1 MLYTLHDHQQ
11 KALDEL
17 RISFGKG
24 LKRPMLYASVGYG
37 KTVVAAHIVTG
48 VLDKGKRV
56 MFIAPYTALINQTA
70 RSFMAQGIPQ
80 PGIMQADHPWTN
92 AGKRLQIA
100 SVQTL
105 ARRKIPDV
113 DLIIVDEAHLQ
124 YSVVCKLMD
133 ETDIPVI
140 GLSGSPFSK
149 GLGKYYDNLIHT
161 TSMRQLIDDG
171 FLSDYVAYSHDKP
184 NLTGIKTVAGDYH
197 EGQLGERMSDPKLI
211 GCIVDT
217 WLKNGENRPTICF
230 CVNVAHAE
238 FVGAEFEK
246 VNISNVVITGRT
258 PIEEREVHFEQFK
271 KGNIK
276 ILVNVGTLVAG
287 FDSDVRCIIDAAPTK
302 SDIRHVQKLGRG
314 LRTAKGKDHLI
325 ILDHA
330 GNLVNLGF
338 PDDIEIDK
346 LDTGNKQEAAGLK
359 EKKQKEKKEK
369 EPKECTKCH
378 HMKKADEHECSK
390 CGFTPKFIENVEV
403 EEGELTS
410 IKTSNKFTKD
420 DKQRVWS
427 EIKGYQQERLLSG
440 KSLTDGWCSHLYK
453 DMVGVWPRGLRD
465 TSSQPGEQVR
475 GFIKHK
481 AIAWAK
487 GKNKLKDRAKHAE
500 WLERREN
507 IA

>member
-1 MLYTLHDHQQ
+1 MLYELRPHQQ
-11 KALDEL
+11 QALNEL
-17 RISFGKG
+17 RVSFSEGK
-24 LKRPMLYASVGYG
+24 KRPMLYASVGYG

-48 VLDKGKRV
+48 TLDKGKKV
-56 MFIAPYTALINQTA
+56 LFVAPYTALINQTA
-70 RSFMAQGIPQ
+70 RSFMDQGIPQ

-92 AGKRLQIA
+92 PSKRLQIA

-105 ARRKIPDV
+105 ARRSIPDV

-124 YSVVCKLMD
+124 YSVICKLMD
-133 ETDIPVI
+133 ETEIPVI

-161 TSMRQLIDDG
+161 TSMRQLIDEG

-211 GCIVDT
+211 GCIIDT
-217 WLKNGENRPTICF
+217 WLKHGENRPTICF

-238 FVGAEFEK
+238 FIGAEFEK
-246 VNISNVVITGRT
+246 VNITNVVITGRT
-258 PIEEREVHFEQFK
+258 PMEEREVYFQQFK
-271 KGNIK
+271 RGNIK
-276 ILVNVGTLVAG
+276 VLVNVGTLVAG

-338 PDDIEIDK
+338 PDDIEIES
-346 LDTGNKQEAAGLK
+346 LDTGDKQEAAERK
-359 EKKQKEKKEK
+359 EKQEKEKKEK
-369 EPKECTKCH
+369 KPKECAKCH

-403 EEGELTS
+403 ADGELS
-410 IKTSNKFTKD
+410 AIKTSNKYTKS
-420 DKQRVWS
+420 DKQRIYS
-427 EIKGYQQERLLSG
+427 ELKGYQRERSLSG
-440 KSLTDGWCSHLYK
+440 KNLTDGWVSNTYK
-453 DMVGVWPRGLRD
+453 DMVGVWPRGLRE
-465 TSSQPGEQVR
+465 SASQPGEQVR

-487 GKNKLKDRAKHAE
+487 SKNKMKSAAKHE
-500 WLERREN
+500 QWLESRQN

>member
-1 MLYTLHDHQQ
+1 MLYELRDHQKQ
-11 KALDEL
+11 ALNEL
-17 RISFGKG
+17 RASFSEGK
-24 LKRPMLYASVGYG
+24 KRPMLYASVGYG

-48 VLDKGKRV
+48 TLDKGKKV
-56 MFIAPYTALINQTA
+56 LFVAPYTALINQTA
-70 RSFMAQGIPQ
+70 RSFMDQGIPQ

-92 AGKRLQIA
+92 PGKRLQIA

-105 ARRKIPDV
+105 ARRSVPDV
-113 DLIIVDEAHLQ
+113 DLVIVDEAHLQ
-124 YSVVCKLMD
+124 YSVICKLME
-133 ETDIPVI
+133 ETSIPVI

-161 TSMRQLIDDG
+161 TSMRQLIDQG

-197 EGQLGERMSDPKLI
+197 EGQLGDRMSDPKLV
-211 GCIVDT
+211 GCIIDT

-246 VNISNVVITGRT
+246 VNITNVVITGRT
-258 PIEEREVHFEQFK
+258 PMEDREIYFTQFK

-276 ILVNVGTLVAG
+276 VLVNVGTLVAG

-346 LDTGNKQEAAGLK
+346 LDTGNKKEAAERK
-359 EKKQKEKKEK
+359 EKQTKEKKEK
-369 EPKECTKCH
+369 EPKECSKCH
-378 HMKKADEHECSK
+378 HMKRADEHECSK
-390 CGFTPKFIENVEV
+390 CGFTPKYIENVEV
-403 EEGELTS
+403 ADGELAA
-410 IKTSNKFTKD
+410 IKTSNKYTKN
-420 DKQRVWS
+420 DKQRIYS
-427 EIKGYQQERLLSG
+427 ELKGYQRERALCG
-440 KSLTDGWCSHLYK
+440 KNLTDGWVSNTYK
-453 DMVGVWPRGLRD
+453 DMVGVWPRGLRE
-465 TSSQPGEQVR
+465 TPAQPGEQVR

-481 AIAWAK
+481 AIVWAK
-487 GKNKLKDRAKHAE
+487 SKNKMKSTAKHQQ
-500 WLERREN
+500 WLESRQN

>member
-1 MLYTLHDHQQ
+1 MLYELRDHQKQ
-11 KALDEL
+11 ALNEL
-17 RISFGKG
+17 RASFSEGK
-24 LKRPMLYASVGYG
+24 KRPMLYASVGYG

-48 VLDKGKRV
+48 TLDKGKKV
-56 MFIAPYTALINQTA
+56 LFVAPYTALINQTA
-70 RSFMAQGIPQ
+70 RSFMDQGIPQ

-92 AGKRLQIA
+92 PGKRLQIA

-105 ARRKIPDV
+105 ARRSVPDV
-113 DLIIVDEAHLQ
+113 DLVIVDEAHLQ
-124 YSVVCKLMD
+124 YSVICKLME
-133 ETDIPVI
+133 ETSIPVI

-161 TSMRQLIDDG
+161 TSMRQLIDRG
-171 FLSDYVAYSHDKP
+171 FLSEYVAYSHDKP

-211 GCIVDT
+211 GCIIDT

-246 VNISNVVITGRT
+246 VNITNVVITGRT
-258 PIEEREVHFEQFK
+258 PMEDREIYFTQFK

-276 ILVNVGTLVAG
+276 VLVNVGTLVAG

-346 LDTGNKQEAAGLK
+346 LDTGNKKEAAERK
-359 EKKQKEKKEK
+359 EKQTKEKKEK
-369 EPKECTKCH
+369 EPKECSKCH
-378 HMKKADEHECSK
+378 HMKRADEHECSK

-403 EEGELTS
+403 ADGELAP
-410 IKTSNKFTKD
+410 IKTSNKYTKN
-420 DKQRVWS
+420 DKQRIYS
-427 EIKGYQQERLLSG
+427 ELKGYQRERALCG
-440 KSLTDGWCSHLYK
+440 KDLTDGWVSNTYK
-453 DMVGVWPRGLRD
+453 DMVGVWPRGLRE
-465 TSSQPGEQVR
+465 TPAQPGEQVR

-481 AIAWAK
+481 AIVWAK
-487 GKNKLKDRAKHAE
+487 SKNKMKSTAKHQQ
-500 WLERREN
+500 WLESRQN